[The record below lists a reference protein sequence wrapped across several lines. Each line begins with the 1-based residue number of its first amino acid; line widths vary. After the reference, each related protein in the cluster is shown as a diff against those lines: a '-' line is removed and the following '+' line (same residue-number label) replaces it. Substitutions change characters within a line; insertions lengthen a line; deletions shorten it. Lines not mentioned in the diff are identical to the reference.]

1 MVRRGEAALTS
12 VFADTYERRQLVD
25 FTVPL
30 FVDES
35 AVIYKRPELE
45 PDIFGFVKPF
55 TGLIWLLIF
64 ASSAAASLIF
74 FILYLVPFS
83 ASEGTGLGDAS
94 SRRVRPQTSGWSK
107 VITSLE
113 KSVGWSLYC
122 LLGQSVLWF
131 PTRMTLRIALG
142 VWLLITFIIGTVYRS
157 TVKAMLILPL
167 VRLPFDS
174 IDQLVESKIDL
185 VVFQGTALYKEIS
198 NSANGTKIGRLK
210 PQLRS
215 LADEQTLLDQV
226 SSGKIAYG
234 GIKIPLLHLMRYQR
248 SLTGKCQS
256 YMMTERLFKSHPIG
270 LAITKGSPL
279 KKKVDKIIRRLRE
292 SGILEQMLK
301 FELKEISQCLSP
313 ISATISSDDIRQ
325 LSLKDFY
332 GVFALYGAGLI
343 LATWVFVFEILLKM
357 LKEEKR

>member
-1 MVRRGEAALTS
+1 MVRRGEAAMTS

-64 ASSAAASLIF
+64 ASSVAASLIF
-74 FILYLVPFS
+74 FVLHLVQFS
-83 ASEGTGLGDAS
+83 ASDGTDPGDPS
-94 SRRVRPQTSGWSK
+94 CRPAAGKTYGWSK

-131 PTRMTLRIALG
+131 PNRLTLRIALG
-142 VWLLITFIIGTVYRS
+142 VWLLVTFIIGTVYRS

-185 VVFQGTALYKEIS
+185 AIFQGTALYREVS
-198 NSANGTKIGRLK
+198 NSGNGTKIGRLK
-210 PQLRS
+210 PQLKS
-215 LADEQTLLDQV
+215 LADEKTLLEQV
-226 SSGKIAYG
+226 SAGKIAYG
-234 GIKIPLLHLMRYQR
+234 GIKIPVLHLMRYQR
-248 SLTGKCQS
+248 SLNPQVARIRDSGKHA
-256 YMMTERLFKSHPIG
+256 E
-270 LAITKGSPL
+270 
-279 KKKVDKIIRRLRE
+279 V
-292 SGILEQMLK
+292 
-301 FELKEISQCLSP
+301 
-313 ISATISSDDIRQ
+313 
-325 LSLKDFY
+325 
-332 GVFALYGAGLI
+332 
-343 LATWVFVFEILLKM
+343 
-357 LKEEKR
+357 